1 MEINRF
7 KVLVQALKP
16 LTTTE
21 GKVPIQTAVV
31 AIFKN
36 YTQNWNEGTY
46 EESNYKRL
54 YYKGLNPSVIQEL
67 DASKIDEDKFK
78 SFISGSSDEQ
88 KNSICSYLFRNLN
101 LDEEISVDTVA
112 YFCTNL
118 MSELVEEARNKRR
131 SVQKQKIPTQKSEDK
146 IALVKTVSDEMFSSV
161 FHQVNVCEMDV
172 VKNRNSIH
180 AFVLK
185 PELLPFS
192 YKNLRELALSNITN
206 YAIARGVEKTDI
218 IGLKAG
224 QLLRRYAKSS
234 IPSNLLGELLTYIF
248 LEHEENALKLYT
260 RAEISAIDRTIDSE
274 GMYLKSNGK
283 RVQLILGAS
292 QLNNSLQ
299 EAVDNVVEKL
309 SKFKNNQS
317 DEMMLA
323 TDIVDMTILTAQLGE
338 AESQA
343 IIRTMIPNESG
354 LEEVASYGLFI
365 GYQFKTEQDL
375 YNCTQDEA
383 KKICRQTV
391 NNDLQQAI
399 SQLGRAIQQHHWQKS
414 SFYVYLLPF
423 TEAEEDSRKI
433 MNDLIGG

>member
-67 DASKIDEDKFK
+67 DASKIDEDKFR

-101 LDEEISVDTVA
+101 LDEEIPVDTVA

-118 MSELVEEARNKRR
+118 MSKLVEEARNKRR

-180 AFVLK
+180 AYVLK

-218 IGLKAG
+218 TGLKAG

-274 GMYLKSNGK
+274 GMYLKSNGE

-323 TDIVDMTILTAQLGE
+323 TDIVDMTILNAQLGE
-338 AESQA
+338 AESRA
-343 IIRTMIPNESG
+343 IIQTMIPNESG

-375 YNCTQDEA
+375 DNCTQDEA

-423 TEAEEDSRKI
+423 TSAEEDSHKI

>member
-101 LDEEISVDTVA
+101 LDEEIPVDTVA

-218 IGLKAG
+218 TGLKAG

>member
-1 MEINRF
+1 MAKKANFTYLID
-7 KVLVQALKP
+7 LVNPYLPDAVDTSKEETVRLIITHASNGQYDPMPVSSTLYDFATNGISRSAAKKILRLTNKETSSLEEYFSKIGADQLTLIANKLKNDSIS
-16 LTTTE
+16 TNVYR
-21 GKVPIQTAVV
+21 GKVPALLAKLFYDEFEKV
-31 AIFKN
+31 
-36 YTQNWNEGTY
+36 
-46 EESNYKRL
+46 SNRK
-54 YYKGLNPSVIQEL
+54 
-67 DASKIDEDKFK
+67 
-78 SFISGSSDEQ
+78 
-88 KNSICSYLFRNLN
+88 
-101 LDEEISVDTVA
+101 
-112 YFCTNL
+112 
-118 MSELVEEARNKRR
+118 NKR
-131 SVQKQKIPTQKSEDK
+131 KQKIPTQKSEDK
-146 IALVKTVSDEMFSSV
+146 TAFVKTVSDDMFTSV
-161 FHQVNVCEMDV
+161 FHQVNVSEMDV

-192 YKNLRELALSNITN
+192 YKNLRKLAMSNITN

-218 IGLKAG
+218 TGLKAG
-224 QLLRRYAKSS
+224 QLLRRYAKSG

-274 GMYLKSNGK
+274 GMYLKSNGE

-323 TDIVDMTILTAQLGE
+323 TDIVDMTILTAQHGE

>member
-7 KVLVQALKP
+7 QVLVDALR
-16 LTTTE
+16 LLSEIDGTISNE
-21 GKVPIQTAVV
+21 AAVI
-31 AIFKN
+31 AIFDN
-36 YTQNWNEGTY
+36 YTKNWNVNNY
-46 EESNYKRL
+46 QESNYKKL
-54 YYKGLNPSVIQEL
+54 YYQGINASVVQKL
-67 DASKIDEDKFK
+67 KSSTIDEDKFK
-78 SFISGSSDEQ
+78 QFVDTASDDQKYSIS
-88 KNSICSYLFRNLN
+88 NYLFEELKLN
-101 LDEEISVDTVA
+101 EEPSSEKLS
-112 YFCTNL
+112 YFCVNL
-118 MSELVEEARNKRR
+118 MSKLVEEARNKKRR
-131 SVQKQKIPTQKSEDK
+131 KRKQKIPTQKSEDK
-146 IALVKTVSDEMFSSV
+146 IAFVKTVSDEMFASV
-161 FHQVNVCEMDV
+161 FHQVNVSEIDI

-185 PELLPFS
+185 PELLPFR
-192 YKNLRELALSNITN
+192 YKNLRELAMSNITN
-206 YAIARGVEKTDI
+206 YAVARGVEKTDI
-218 IGLKAG
+218 TGLKAG
-224 QLLRRYAKSS
+224 QLLRRYVKSG

-274 GMYLKSNGK
+274 GIYLKSNGE
-283 RVQLILGAS
+283 RVQLILGSS

-323 TDIVDMTILTAQLGE
+323 TDIVDMTILNAQLGE
-338 AESQA
+338 TESQA

-354 LEEVASYGLFI
+354 LEEMASYGLFI

>member
-7 KVLVQALKP
+7 QVLVDALR
-16 LTTTE
+16 LLSEIDGTISNE
-21 GKVPIQTAVV
+21 AAVI
-31 AIFKN
+31 AIFDN
-36 YTQNWNEGTY
+36 YTKNWNVNNY
-46 EESNYKRL
+46 QESNYKKL
-54 YYKGLNPSVIQEL
+54 YYQGINASVVQKL
-67 DASKIDEDKFK
+67 KSSTIDEDKFK
-78 SFISGSSDEQ
+78 QFVDTASDDQKYSIS
-88 KNSICSYLFRNLN
+88 NYLFEELKLN
-101 LDEEISVDTVA
+101 EEPSFEKLS
-112 YFCTNL
+112 YFCVNL
-118 MSELVEEARNKRR
+118 MSKLVEEARNKKRR
-131 SVQKQKIPTQKSEDK
+131 KRKQKIPTQKSEDK
-146 IALVKTVSDEMFSSV
+146 IAFVKTVSDEMFASV
-161 FHQVNVCEMDV
+161 FHQVNVSEIDI

-185 PELLPFS
+185 PELLPFR
-192 YKNLRELALSNITN
+192 YKNLRELAMSNITN
-206 YAIARGVEKTDI
+206 YAVARGVEKTDI
-218 IGLKAG
+218 TGLKAG
-224 QLLRRYAKSS
+224 QLLRRYVKSG

-274 GMYLKSNGK
+274 GMYLKSNGE

-323 TDIVDMTILTAQLGE
+323 TDIVDMTILNAQLGE
-338 AESQA
+338 TESQA

-354 LEEVASYGLFI
+354 LEEMASYGLFI

-391 NNDLQQAI
+391 SNDLQQAI

-423 TEAEEDSRKI
+423 TEAEEDSHKI

>member
-46 EESNYKRL
+46 EESNYKRI
-54 YYKGLNPSVIQEL
+54 YYKGLNSSVIQEL
-67 DASKIDEDKFK
+67 DASKIDEDKFR

-101 LDEEISVDTVA
+101 LDEEIPVDTVA

-118 MSELVEEARNKRR
+118 MSKLVEEARNKRR

-192 YKNLRELALSNITN
+192 YKNLRELVLSNITN

-218 IGLKAG
+218 TGLKAG
-224 QLLRRYAKSS
+224 QLLRHYARSG

-274 GMYLKSNGK
+274 GMYLKSDGE

-309 SKFKNNQS
+309 SKFRNNQS

-323 TDIVDMTILTAQLGE
+323 TDIVDMTILNAQLGE
-338 AESQA
+338 AKSQA
-343 IIRTMIPNESG
+343 IIQSMIPNESG

-375 YNCTQDEA
+375 DNCTQDEA

-399 SQLGRAIQQHHWQKS
+399 SQLGRAIQQRHWQKS

-423 TEAEEDSRKI
+423 TSAEEDSHKI

>member
-1 MEINRF
+1 MGINRF
-7 KVLVQALKP
+7 QVLVDALRP
-16 LTTTE
+16 LGE
-21 GKVPIQTAVV
+21 IDGSISNEDAVI
-31 AIFKN
+31 AIFEN
-36 YTQNWNEGTY
+36 YTKNWNVNNY
-46 EESNYKRL
+46 QESNYKKL
-54 YYKGLNPSVIQEL
+54 YYQGINASVVQKL
-67 DASKIDEDKFK
+67 KSSTIDEDKFK
-78 SFISGSSDEQ
+78 QFVDTASDDQKYSIS
-88 KNSICSYLFRNLN
+88 NYLFEELKLN
-101 LDEEISVDTVA
+101 EEISPERLP
-112 YFCTNL
+112 YFCVNL
-118 MSELVEEARNKRR
+118 MSKLVEEARNKKRR
-131 SVQKQKIPTQKSEDK
+131 KRKQKIPTQKSEDK
-146 IALVKTVSDEMFSSV
+146 IAFVKTVSDGMFSSV

-218 IGLKAG
+218 TGLKAG
-224 QLLRRYAKSS
+224 RLLRHYAKSG

-274 GMYLKSNGK
+274 GMYLKSDGE

-309 SKFKNNQS
+309 SKFRNNQS

-323 TDIVDMTILTAQLGE
+323 IDIVDMTILNTQLGK
-338 AESQA
+338 AKSQA
-343 IIRTMIPNESG
+343 IIQSMIPNESG

-375 YNCTQDEA
+375 DNCTQDEA

-423 TEAEEDSRKI
+423 TSAEEDSHKI

>member
-7 KVLVQALKP
+7 QVLVDALR
-16 LTTTE
+16 LLSEIDGTISNE
-21 GKVPIQTAVV
+21 AAVI
-31 AIFKN
+31 AIFDN
-36 YTQNWNEGTY
+36 YTKNWNVNNY
-46 EESNYKRL
+46 QESNYKKL
-54 YYKGLNPSVIQEL
+54 YYQGINASVVQKL
-67 DASKIDEDKFK
+67 KSSTIDEDKFK
-78 SFISGSSDEQ
+78 QFVDTASDDQKYSIS
-88 KNSICSYLFRNLN
+88 NYLFEELKLN
-101 LDEEISVDTVA
+101 EEPSSEKLS
-112 YFCTNL
+112 YFCVNL
-118 MSELVEEARNKRR
+118 MSKLVEEARNKKRR
-131 SVQKQKIPTQKSEDK
+131 KRKQKIPTQKSEDK
-146 IALVKTVSDEMFSSV
+146 IAFVKTVSDEMFASV
-161 FHQVNVCEMDV
+161 FHQVNVSEIDI

-185 PELLPFS
+185 PELLPFR
-192 YKNLRELALSNITN
+192 YKNLRELAMSNITN
-206 YAIARGVEKTDI
+206 YAVARGVEKTDI
-218 IGLKAG
+218 TGLKAG
-224 QLLRRYAKSS
+224 QLLRRYVKSG

-274 GMYLKSNGK
+274 GMYLKSNGE

-323 TDIVDMTILTAQLGE
+323 TDIVDMTILNAQLGE
-338 AESQA
+338 TESQA

-354 LEEVASYGLFI
+354 LEEMASYGLFI

>member
-1 MEINRF
+1 MAKEANFTYLID
-7 KVLVQALKP
+7 LVNPYLPDAMNTSKEETVRLIITHASNGQYDRMPVSSTLYDFATKGISRSAAKKILR
-16 LTTTE
+16 LTNKETSSL
-21 GKVPIQTAVV
+21 
-31 AIFKN
+31 
-36 YTQNWNEGTY
+36 
-46 EESNYKRL
+46 EEYF
-54 YYKGLNPSVIQEL
+54 
-67 DASKIDEDKFK
+67 SKIGADQLTEIANKLKKD
-78 SFISGSSDEQ
+78 
-88 KNSICSYLFRNLN
+88 
-101 LDEEISVDTVA
+101 EISTDVYRGMVPALLAKLFNENFDKA
-112 YFCTNL
+112 
-118 MSELVEEARNKRR
+118 AHRKNKR
-131 SVQKQKIPTQKSEDK
+131 KQKIPTQKSEDK
-146 IALVKTVSDEMFSSV
+146 TAFVKTVSDEMFTSV
-161 FHQVNVCEMDV
+161 FHQVNVSEMDV

-192 YKNLRELALSNITN
+192 YKNLRELAMSNITN

-218 IGLKAG
+218 TGLKAG
-224 QLLRRYAKSS
+224 QLLRRYAKSG

-274 GMYLKSNGK
+274 GMYLKSDRE

-292 QLNNSLQ
+292 QLNNDLQ
-299 EAVDNVVEKL
+299 EAVNNIVEKL
-309 SKFKNNQS
+309 SKFRNNQS

-323 TDIVDMTILTAQLGE
+323 TDIVDMTILNAQLGE

-343 IIRTMIPNESG
+343 IIQTIIPNESG

-375 YNCTQDEA
+375 DNCTRDEA

-391 NNDLQQAI
+391 NDDLQQAI
-399 SQLGRAIQQHHWQKS
+399 SQLGRAIHQHHWQKS

-423 TEAEEDSRKI
+423 TSAEEDSHKI

>member
-1 MEINRF
+1 MAKEANFTYLID
-7 KVLVQALKP
+7 LVNPYLPDAMNTSKEETVRLIITHASNGQYDRMPVSSTLYDFATKGISRSAAKKILR
-16 LTTTE
+16 LTNKETSSL
-21 GKVPIQTAVV
+21 
-31 AIFKN
+31 
-36 YTQNWNEGTY
+36 
-46 EESNYKRL
+46 EEYF
-54 YYKGLNPSVIQEL
+54 
-67 DASKIDEDKFK
+67 SKIGADQLTEIANKLKKD
-78 SFISGSSDEQ
+78 
-88 KNSICSYLFRNLN
+88 
-101 LDEEISVDTVA
+101 EISTDVYRGMVPALLAKLFNENFDKA
-112 YFCTNL
+112 
-118 MSELVEEARNKRR
+118 AHRKNKR
-131 SVQKQKIPTQKSEDK
+131 KQKIPTQKSEDK
-146 IALVKTVSDEMFSSV
+146 TAFVKTVSDEMFTSV
-161 FHQVNVCEMDV
+161 FHQVNVSEMDV

-185 PELLPFS
+185 SELLPFS
-192 YKNLRELALSNITN
+192 YKNLRELAMSNITN

-218 IGLKAG
+218 TGLKAG
-224 QLLRRYAKSS
+224 QLLRRYAKSG

-274 GMYLKSNGK
+274 GMYLKSDRE

-292 QLNNSLQ
+292 QLNNDLQ
-299 EAVDNVVEKL
+299 EAVNNIVEKL
-309 SKFKNNQS
+309 SKFRNNQS

-323 TDIVDMTILTAQLGE
+323 TDIVDMTILNAQLGE

-343 IIRTMIPNESG
+343 IIQTIIPNESG

-375 YNCTQDEA
+375 DNCTRDEA

-391 NNDLQQAI
+391 NDDLQQAI

-423 TEAEEDSRKI
+423 TSAEEDSHKI

>member
-1 MEINRF
+1 MDVCFNQILGILKKYWTDKDGTAGYDVAR
-7 KVLVQALKP
+7 KVISLI
-16 LTTTE
+16 TTE
-21 GKVPIQTAVV
+21 KLH
-31 AIFKN
+31 
-36 YTQNWNEGTY
+36 E
-46 EESNYKRL
+46 
-54 YYKGLNPSVIQEL
+54 
-67 DASKIDEDKFK
+67 FK
-78 SFISGSSDEQ
+78 SDTTYKTIFATGPSKRATAKILNNLAGGSIFADHIEENISENGRSNLAKDLKKLTGVPMDRGTVGRVCYNLLVDSLKAGNHL
-88 KNSICSYLFRNLN
+88 KN
-101 LDEEISVDTVA
+101 
-112 YFCTNL
+112 
-118 MSELVEEARNKRR
+118 NKNKK
-131 SVQKQKIPTQKSEDK
+131 SPFKKSEDK
-146 IALVKTVSDEMFSSV
+146 IAFVKTVSDEMFASV
-161 FHQVNVCEMDV
+161 FHQVNVSEMDV

-192 YKNLRELALSNITN
+192 YKNLRELAMSNITN

-218 IGLKAG
+218 TGLKAG
-224 QLLRRYAKSS
+224 QLLRHYAKSG

-274 GMYLKSNGK
+274 GMYLKSDGK

-299 EAVDNVVEKL
+299 EAVNNVVEKL
-309 SKFKNNQS
+309 SKFRNNQS

-323 TDIVDMTILTAQLGE
+323 TDIVDMTILNAQLGE
-338 AESQA
+338 VESQA

-375 YNCTQDEA
+375 DNCTQDEA

-399 SQLGRAIQQHHWQKS
+399 SQLGRAIQQHNWQKS

-423 TEAEEDSRKI
+423 TSAEEDSRKI

>member
-1 MEINRF
+1 MAKEANFTYLID
-7 KVLVQALKP
+7 LVNPYLPDAMNTSKEETVRLIITHASNGQYDRMPVSSTLYDFATKGISRSAAKKILR
-16 LTTTE
+16 LTNKETSSL
-21 GKVPIQTAVV
+21 
-31 AIFKN
+31 
-36 YTQNWNEGTY
+36 
-46 EESNYKRL
+46 EEYF
-54 YYKGLNPSVIQEL
+54 
-67 DASKIDEDKFK
+67 SKIGADQLTEIANKLKKDG
-78 SFISGSSDEQ
+78 ISTDVYRGMVPALLA
-88 KNSICSYLFRNLN
+88 KLFNENFDIAAHRK
-101 LDEEISVDTVA
+101 
-112 YFCTNL
+112 
-118 MSELVEEARNKRR
+118 NKR
-131 SVQKQKIPTQKSEDK
+131 KQKIPTQKCEDK
-146 IALVKTVSDEMFSSV
+146 IAFVKTVSDEMFSSV

-218 IGLKAG
+218 TGLKAG
-224 QLLRRYAKSS
+224 RLLRHYAKSG

-274 GMYLKSNGK
+274 GMYLKSDGE

-309 SKFKNNQS
+309 SKFRNNQS

-323 TDIVDMTILTAQLGE
+323 TDIVDMTILNAQLGE
-338 AESQA
+338 AKSQA
-343 IIRTMIPNESG
+343 IIQSMIPNESG

-375 YNCTQDEA
+375 DNCTQDEA

-423 TEAEEDSRKI
+423 TSAEEDSHKI

>member
-7 KVLVQALKP
+7 QVLVDALR
-16 LTTTE
+16 LLSEIDGTISNE
-21 GKVPIQTAVV
+21 AAVI
-31 AIFKN
+31 AIFDN
-36 YTQNWNEGTY
+36 YTKNWNVNNY
-46 EESNYKRL
+46 QESNYKKL
-54 YYKGLNPSVIQEL
+54 YYQGINASVVQKL
-67 DASKIDEDKFK
+67 KSSTIDEDKFK
-78 SFISGSSDEQ
+78 QFVDTASDDQKYSIS
-88 KNSICSYLFRNLN
+88 NYLFEELKLN
-101 LDEEISVDTVA
+101 EEPSSEKLS
-112 YFCTNL
+112 YFCVNL
-118 MSELVEEARNKRR
+118 MSKLVEEARNKKR
-131 SVQKQKIPTQKSEDK
+131 SKRKQKIPTQKSEDK
-146 IALVKTVSDEMFSSV
+146 IAFVKTVSDEMFASV
-161 FHQVNVCEMDV
+161 FHQVNVSEIDI

-185 PELLPFS
+185 PELLPFR
-192 YKNLRELALSNITN
+192 YKNLRELAMSNITN
-206 YAIARGVEKTDI
+206 YAVARGVEKTDI
-218 IGLKAG
+218 TGLKAG
-224 QLLRRYAKSS
+224 QLLRRYVKSG

-274 GMYLKSNGK
+274 GMYLKSNGE

-323 TDIVDMTILTAQLGE
+323 TDIVDMTILNAQLGE
-338 AESQA
+338 TESQA

-354 LEEVASYGLFI
+354 LEEMASYGLFI

>member
-7 KVLVQALKP
+7 QVLVDALR
-16 LTTTE
+16 LLSEIDGTISNE
-21 GKVPIQTAVV
+21 AAVI
-31 AIFKN
+31 AIFDN
-36 YTQNWNEGTY
+36 YTKNWNVNNY
-46 EESNYKRL
+46 QESNYKKL
-54 YYKGLNPSVIQEL
+54 YYQGINASVVQKL
-67 DASKIDEDKFK
+67 KSSTIDEDKFK
-78 SFISGSSDEQ
+78 QFVDTASDDQKYSIS
-88 KNSICSYLFRNLN
+88 NYLFEELKLN
-101 LDEEISVDTVA
+101 EEPSSEKLS
-112 YFCTNL
+112 YFCVNL
-118 MSELVEEARNKRR
+118 MSKLVEEARNKKRR
-131 SVQKQKIPTQKSEDK
+131 KRKQKIPTQKSEDK
-146 IALVKTVSDEMFSSV
+146 IAFVKTVSDEMFASV
-161 FHQVNVCEMDV
+161 FHQVNVSEIDI

-185 PELLPFS
+185 PELLPFR
-192 YKNLRELALSNITN
+192 YKNLRELAMSNITN
-206 YAIARGVEKTDI
+206 YAVARGVEKTDI
-218 IGLKAG
+218 TGLKAG
-224 QLLRRYAKSS
+224 QLLRRYVKSG

-274 GMYLKSNGK
+274 GMYLKSNGE

-323 TDIVDMTILTAQLGE
+323 TDIVDMTILNAQLGE
-338 AESQA
+338 TESQA

-354 LEEVASYGLFI
+354 LEEMASYGLFI

-391 NNDLQQAI
+391 NNDLQQVI

>member
-1 MEINRF
+1 MAKEANFTYLID
-7 KVLVQALKP
+7 LVNPYLPDAMNTSKEETVRLIITHASNGQYDRMPVSSTLYDFATKGISRSAAKKILR
-16 LTTTE
+16 LTNKETSSL
-21 GKVPIQTAVV
+21 
-31 AIFKN
+31 
-36 YTQNWNEGTY
+36 
-46 EESNYKRL
+46 EEYF
-54 YYKGLNPSVIQEL
+54 
-67 DASKIDEDKFK
+67 SKIGADQLTEIANKLKKD
-78 SFISGSSDEQ
+78 
-88 KNSICSYLFRNLN
+88 
-101 LDEEISVDTVA
+101 EISTDVYRGMVPALLAKLFNENFDKA
-112 YFCTNL
+112 
-118 MSELVEEARNKRR
+118 AHRKNKR
-131 SVQKQKIPTQKSEDK
+131 KQKIPTQKSEDK
-146 IALVKTVSDEMFSSV
+146 TVSDEMFTSV
-161 FHQVNVCEMDV
+161 FHQVNVSEMDV

-192 YKNLRELALSNITN
+192 YKNLRELAMSNITN

-218 IGLKAG
+218 TGLKAG
-224 QLLRRYAKSS
+224 QLLRRYAKSG

-274 GMYLKSNGK
+274 GMYLKSDRE

-292 QLNNSLQ
+292 QLNNDLQ
-299 EAVDNVVEKL
+299 EAVNNIVEKL
-309 SKFKNNQS
+309 SKFRNNQS

-323 TDIVDMTILTAQLGE
+323 TDIVDMTILNAQLGE

-343 IIRTMIPNESG
+343 IIQTIIPNESG

-375 YNCTQDEA
+375 DNCTRDEA

-391 NNDLQQAI
+391 NDDLQQAI

-423 TEAEEDSRKI
+423 TSAEEDSHKI

>member
-101 LDEEISVDTVA
+101 LDEEIPVDTVA

-146 IALVKTVSDEMFSSV
+146 ISLVKTVSDEMFSSV

-218 IGLKAG
+218 TGLKAG

-274 GMYLKSNGK
+274 GMYLKSNGE

-317 DEMMLA
+317 DEMMLV

>member
-16 LTTTE
+16 LSVTE
-21 GKVPIQTAVV
+21 GKVPIPTAVL

-36 YTQNWNEGTY
+36 YTKNWDEDTY
-46 EESNYKRL
+46 GESNYKKL
-54 YYKGLNPSVIQEL
+54 YYKGLNPSVAQEL
-67 DASKIDEDKFK
+67 DDIIDEDKFK
-78 SFISGSSDEQ
+78 QFVNHATDKQ
-88 KNSICSYLFRNLN
+88 KESIAGYLFKKLKLR
-101 LDEEISVDTVA
+101 EEIPLDGLA
-112 YFCTNL
+112 YFCVNL
-118 MSELVEEARNKRR
+118 MSELVEEAREGNK
-131 SVQKQKIPTQKSEDK
+131 KQKIPTQKSEDK
-146 IALVKTVSDEMFSSV
+146 IAFVKTVSDKMFTSV
-161 FHQVNVCEMDV
+161 FHQVNVGEMNV
-172 VKNRNSIH
+172 VKNRNSMH

-192 YKNLRELALSNITN
+192 YKNLRELAMSNITN
-206 YAIARGVEKTDI
+206 YAIARRVEKTDI
-218 IGLKAG
+218 TGLKAG
-224 QLLRRYAKSS
+224 QLLRRYAKSG

-274 GMYLKSNGK
+274 GMYLKSDRE

-292 QLNNSLQ
+292 QLNNDLQ
-299 EAVDNVVEKL
+299 EAVNNIVEKL
-309 SKFKNNQS
+309 SKFRNNQS

-323 TDIVDMTILTAQLGE
+323 TDIVDMTILNAQLGE

-343 IIRTMIPNESG
+343 IIQTIIPNESG

-375 YNCTQDEA
+375 DNCTRDEA

-423 TEAEEDSRKI
+423 TSAEEDSHKI

>member
-1 MEINRF
+1 MAKEANFTYLID
-7 KVLVQALKP
+7 LVNPYLPDAMNTSKEETVRLIITHASNGQYDRMPVSSTLYDFATKGISRSAAKKILR
-16 LTTTE
+16 LTNKETSSL
-21 GKVPIQTAVV
+21 
-31 AIFKN
+31 
-36 YTQNWNEGTY
+36 
-46 EESNYKRL
+46 EEYF
-54 YYKGLNPSVIQEL
+54 
-67 DASKIDEDKFK
+67 SKIGADQLTEIANKLKKD
-78 SFISGSSDEQ
+78 
-88 KNSICSYLFRNLN
+88 
-101 LDEEISVDTVA
+101 EISTDVYRGMVPALLAKLFNENFDKA
-112 YFCTNL
+112 
-118 MSELVEEARNKRR
+118 AHRKNKR
-131 SVQKQKIPTQKSEDK
+131 KQKIPTQKSEDK
-146 IALVKTVSDEMFSSV
+146 TAFVKTVSDEMFTSV
-161 FHQVNVCEMDV
+161 FHQVNVSEMDV

-192 YKNLRELALSNITN
+192 YKNLRELAMSNITN

-218 IGLKAG
+218 TGLKAG
-224 QLLRRYAKSS
+224 QLLRRYAKSG

-274 GMYLKSNGK
+274 GMYLKSDRE

-292 QLNNSLQ
+292 QLNNDLQ
-299 EAVDNVVEKL
+299 EAVNNIVEKL
-309 SKFKNNQS
+309 SKFRNNQS

-323 TDIVDMTILTAQLGE
+323 TDIVDMTILNAQLGE

-343 IIRTMIPNESG
+343 IIQTIIPNESG

-365 GYQFKTEQDL
+365 GYQFKTEQNLD
-375 YNCTQDEA
+375 NCTRDEA

-391 NNDLQQAI
+391 NDDLQQAI

-423 TEAEEDSRKI
+423 TSAEEDSHKI

>member
-1 MEINRF
+1 MLVDALRLLSEIDGTISNE
-7 KVLVQALKP
+7 A
-16 LTTTE
+16 
-21 GKVPIQTAVV
+21 AVI
-31 AIFKN
+31 AIFDN
-36 YTQNWNEGTY
+36 YTKNWNVNNY
-46 EESNYKRL
+46 QESNYKKL
-54 YYKGLNPSVIQEL
+54 YYQGINASVVQKL
-67 DASKIDEDKFK
+67 KSSTIDEDKFK
-78 SFISGSSDEQ
+78 QFVDTASDDQKYSIS
-88 KNSICSYLFRNLN
+88 NYLFEELKLN
-101 LDEEISVDTVA
+101 EEPSSEKLS
-112 YFCTNL
+112 YFCVNL
-118 MSELVEEARNKRR
+118 MSKLVEEARNKKRR
-131 SVQKQKIPTQKSEDK
+131 KRKQKIPTQKSEDK
-146 IALVKTVSDEMFSSV
+146 IAFVKTVSDEMFASV
-161 FHQVNVCEMDV
+161 FHQVNVSEIDI

-185 PELLPFS
+185 PELLPFR
-192 YKNLRELALSNITN
+192 YKNLRELAMSNITN
-206 YAIARGVEKTDI
+206 YAVARGVEKTDI
-218 IGLKAG
+218 TGLKAG
-224 QLLRRYAKSS
+224 QLLRRYVKSG

-274 GMYLKSNGK
+274 GMYLKSNGE

-323 TDIVDMTILTAQLGE
+323 TDIVDMTILNAQLGE
-338 AESQA
+338 TESQA

-354 LEEVASYGLFI
+354 LEEMASYGLFI

>member
-1 MEINRF
+1 M
-7 KVLVQALKP
+7 QALKP

-101 LDEEISVDTVA
+101 LDEEIPVDTVA

-146 IALVKTVSDEMFSSV
+146 ISLVKTVSDEMFSSV

-218 IGLKAG
+218 TGLKAG

-274 GMYLKSNGK
+274 GMYLKSNGE

-317 DEMMLA
+317 DEMMLV

>member
-1 MEINRF
+1 MAKEANFTYLID
-7 KVLVQALKP
+7 LVNPYLPDAMNTSKEETVRLIITHASNGQYDRMPVSSTLYDFATKGISRSAAKKILR
-16 LTTTE
+16 LTNKETSSL
-21 GKVPIQTAVV
+21 
-31 AIFKN
+31 
-36 YTQNWNEGTY
+36 
-46 EESNYKRL
+46 EEYF
-54 YYKGLNPSVIQEL
+54 
-67 DASKIDEDKFK
+67 SKIGADQLTEIANKLKKD
-78 SFISGSSDEQ
+78 
-88 KNSICSYLFRNLN
+88 
-101 LDEEISVDTVA
+101 EISTDVYRGMVPALLAKLFNENFDKA
-112 YFCTNL
+112 
-118 MSELVEEARNKRR
+118 AHRKNKR
-131 SVQKQKIPTQKSEDK
+131 KQKIPTQKSEDK
-146 IALVKTVSDEMFSSV
+146 TAFVKTVSDEMFTSV
-161 FHQVNVCEMDV
+161 FHQVNVSEMDV

-192 YKNLRELALSNITN
+192 YKNLRELAMSNITN

-218 IGLKAG
+218 TGLKAG
-224 QLLRRYAKSS
+224 QLLRRYAKSG

-274 GMYLKSNGK
+274 GMYLKSDRK

-292 QLNNSLQ
+292 QLNNDLQ
-299 EAVDNVVEKL
+299 EAVNNIVEKL
-309 SKFKNNQS
+309 SKFRNNQS

-323 TDIVDMTILTAQLGE
+323 TDIVDMTILNAQLGE

-343 IIRTMIPNESG
+343 IIQTIIPNESG

-375 YNCTQDEA
+375 DNCTRDEA

-391 NNDLQQAI
+391 NDDLQQAI

-423 TEAEEDSRKI
+423 TSAEEDSHKI

>member
-7 KVLVQALKP
+7 QVLVDALR
-16 LTTTE
+16 LLSEIDGTISNE
-21 GKVPIQTAVV
+21 AAVI
-31 AIFKN
+31 AIFDN
-36 YTQNWNEGTY
+36 YTKNWNMNNY
-46 EESNYKRL
+46 QESNYKKL
-54 YYKGLNPSVIQEL
+54 YYQGINASVVQKL
-67 DASKIDEDKFK
+67 KSSTIDEDKFK
-78 SFISGSSDEQ
+78 QFVDTASDDQKYSIS
-88 KNSICSYLFRNLN
+88 NYLFEELKLN
-101 LDEEISVDTVA
+101 EEPSSEKLS
-112 YFCTNL
+112 YFCVNL
-118 MSELVEEARNKRR
+118 MSKLVEEARNKKRR
-131 SVQKQKIPTQKSEDK
+131 KRKQKIPTQKSEDK
-146 IALVKTVSDEMFSSV
+146 IAFVKTVSDEMFASV
-161 FHQVNVCEMDV
+161 FHQVNVSEIDI

-185 PELLPFS
+185 PELLPFR
-192 YKNLRELALSNITN
+192 YKNLRELAMSNITN
-206 YAIARGVEKTDI
+206 YAVARGVEKTDI
-218 IGLKAG
+218 TGLKAG
-224 QLLRRYAKSS
+224 QLLRRYVKSG

-274 GMYLKSNGK
+274 GMYLKSNGE

-323 TDIVDMTILTAQLGE
+323 TDIVDMTILNAQLGE
-338 AESQA
+338 TESQA

-354 LEEVASYGLFI
+354 LEEMASYGLFI

>member
-88 KNSICSYLFRNLN
+88 KNSVCSYLFRNLN
-101 LDEEISVDTVA
+101 LDEEIPVDTVA

-146 IALVKTVSDEMFSSV
+146 ISLVKTVSDEMFSSV

-218 IGLKAG
+218 TGLKAG

-274 GMYLKSNGK
+274 GMYLKSNGE

-317 DEMMLA
+317 DEMMLV

>member
-7 KVLVQALKP
+7 QVLVDALR
-16 LTTTE
+16 LLSE
-21 GKVPIQTAVV
+21 IDGKISNEAAVI
-31 AIFKN
+31 AIFDN
-36 YTQNWNEGTY
+36 YTKNWNVNNY
-46 EESNYKRL
+46 QESNYKKL
-54 YYKGLNPSVIQEL
+54 YYQGINASVVQKL
-67 DASKIDEDKFK
+67 KSSTIDEDKFK
-78 SFISGSSDEQ
+78 QFVDTASDDQKYSIS
-88 KNSICSYLFRNLN
+88 NYLFEELKLN
-101 LDEEISVDTVA
+101 EEPSSEKLS
-112 YFCTNL
+112 YFCVNL
-118 MSELVEEARNKRR
+118 MSKLVEEARNKKRHKR
-131 SVQKQKIPTQKSEDK
+131 KQKIPTQKSEDK
-146 IALVKTVSDEMFSSV
+146 IAFVKTVSDEMFASV
-161 FHQVNVCEMDV
+161 FHQVNVSEIDI

-185 PELLPFS
+185 PELLPFR
-192 YKNLRELALSNITN
+192 YKNLRELAISNITN
-206 YAIARGVEKTDI
+206 YAVARGVEKTDI
-218 IGLKAG
+218 TGLKAG
-224 QLLRRYAKSS
+224 QLLRRYVKSG

-274 GMYLKSNGK
+274 GMYLKSNGE

-323 TDIVDMTILTAQLGE
+323 TDMVDMTILNAQLGE
-338 AESQA
+338 TESQA

-433 MNDLIGG
+433 MNNLIGG

>member
-7 KVLVQALKP
+7 QVLVDALR
-16 LTTTE
+16 LLSEIDGTISNE
-21 GKVPIQTAVV
+21 AAVI
-31 AIFKN
+31 AIFDN
-36 YTQNWNEGTY
+36 YTKNWNVNNY
-46 EESNYKRL
+46 QESNYKKL
-54 YYKGLNPSVIQEL
+54 YYQGINASVVQKL
-67 DASKIDEDKFK
+67 KSSTIDEDKFK
-78 SFISGSSDEQ
+78 QFVDTASDDQKYSIS
-88 KNSICSYLFRNLN
+88 NYLFEELKLN
-101 LDEEISVDTVA
+101 EGPSSEKLS
-112 YFCTNL
+112 YFCVNL
-118 MSELVEEARNKRR
+118 MSKLVEEARNKKRR
-131 SVQKQKIPTQKSEDK
+131 KRKQKIPTQKSEDK
-146 IALVKTVSDEMFSSV
+146 IAFVKTVSDEMFASV
-161 FHQVNVCEMDV
+161 FHQVNVSEIDI

-185 PELLPFS
+185 PELLPFR
-192 YKNLRELALSNITN
+192 YKNLRELAMSNITN
-206 YAIARGVEKTDI
+206 YAVARGVEKTDI
-218 IGLKAG
+218 TGLKAG
-224 QLLRRYAKSS
+224 QLLRRYVKSG

-274 GMYLKSNGK
+274 GMYLKSNGE

-323 TDIVDMTILTAQLGE
+323 TDIVDMTILNAQLGE
-338 AESQA
+338 TESQA

-354 LEEVASYGLFI
+354 LEEMASYGLFI

>member
-7 KVLVQALKP
+7 QVLVDALR
-16 LTTTE
+16 LLSEIDGTISNE
-21 GKVPIQTAVV
+21 AAVI
-31 AIFKN
+31 AIFDN
-36 YTQNWNEGTY
+36 YTKNWNVNNY
-46 EESNYKRL
+46 QESNYKKL
-54 YYKGLNPSVIQEL
+54 YYQGINASVVQKL
-67 DASKIDEDKFK
+67 KSSTIDEDKFK
-78 SFISGSSDEQ
+78 QFVDTASDDQKYSIS
-88 KNSICSYLFRNLN
+88 NYLFEELKLN
-101 LDEEISVDTVA
+101 EEPSSEKLS
-112 YFCTNL
+112 YFCVNL
-118 MSELVEEARNKRR
+118 MSKLVVEARNKKRR
-131 SVQKQKIPTQKSEDK
+131 KRKQKIPTQKSEDK
-146 IALVKTVSDEMFSSV
+146 IAFVKTVSDEMFASV
-161 FHQVNVCEMDV
+161 FHQVNVSEIDI

-185 PELLPFS
+185 PELLPFR
-192 YKNLRELALSNITN
+192 YKNLRELAMSNITN
-206 YAIARGVEKTDI
+206 YAVARGVEKTDI
-218 IGLKAG
+218 TGLKAG
-224 QLLRRYAKSS
+224 QLLRRYVKSG

-274 GMYLKSNGK
+274 GMYLKSNGE

-323 TDIVDMTILTAQLGE
+323 TDIVDMTILNAQLGE
-338 AESQA
+338 TESQA

-354 LEEVASYGLFI
+354 LEEMASYGLFI

>member
-1 MEINRF
+1 MAKEANFTYLID
-7 KVLVQALKP
+7 LVNPYLPDAMNTSKEETVRLIITHASNGQYDRMPVSSTLYDFATKGISRSAAKKILR
-16 LTTTE
+16 LTNKETSSL
-21 GKVPIQTAVV
+21 
-31 AIFKN
+31 
-36 YTQNWNEGTY
+36 
-46 EESNYKRL
+46 EEYF
-54 YYKGLNPSVIQEL
+54 
-67 DASKIDEDKFK
+67 SKIGADQLTEIANKLKKD
-78 SFISGSSDEQ
+78 
-88 KNSICSYLFRNLN
+88 
-101 LDEEISVDTVA
+101 EISTDVYRGMVPALLAKLFNENFDKA
-112 YFCTNL
+112 
-118 MSELVEEARNKRR
+118 AHRKNKR
-131 SVQKQKIPTQKSEDK
+131 KQKIPTQKSEDK
-146 IALVKTVSDEMFSSV
+146 TAFVKTVSDEMFTSV
-161 FHQVNVCEMDV
+161 FHQVNVSEMDV

-192 YKNLRELALSNITN
+192 YKNLRELAMSNITN

-218 IGLKAG
+218 TGLKAG
-224 QLLRRYAKSS
+224 QLLRRYAKSG

-274 GMYLKSNGK
+274 GMYLKSDRE

-292 QLNNSLQ
+292 QLNNDLQ
-299 EAVDNVVEKL
+299 EAVNNIVEKL
-309 SKFKNNQS
+309 SKFRNNQS

-323 TDIVDMTILTAQLGE
+323 TDIVDMTILNAQLGE

-343 IIRTMIPNESG
+343 IIQTILPNESG

-375 YNCTQDEA
+375 DNCTRDEA

-391 NNDLQQAI
+391 NDDLQQAI

-423 TEAEEDSRKI
+423 TSAEEDSHKI

>member
-1 MEINRF
+1 MAKEANFTYLID
-7 KVLVQALKP
+7 LVNPYLPDAMNTSKEETVRLIITHASNGQYDRMPVSSTLYDFATKGISRSAAKKILR
-16 LTTTE
+16 LTNKETSSL
-21 GKVPIQTAVV
+21 
-31 AIFKN
+31 
-36 YTQNWNEGTY
+36 
-46 EESNYKRL
+46 EEYF
-54 YYKGLNPSVIQEL
+54 
-67 DASKIDEDKFK
+67 SKIGADQLTEIANKLKKD
-78 SFISGSSDEQ
+78 
-88 KNSICSYLFRNLN
+88 
-101 LDEEISVDTVA
+101 EISTDVYRGMVPALLAKLFNENFDKA
-112 YFCTNL
+112 
-118 MSELVEEARNKRR
+118 AHRKNKR
-131 SVQKQKIPTQKSEDK
+131 KQKIPTQKSEDK
-146 IALVKTVSDEMFSSV
+146 TAFVKTVSDEMFTSV
-161 FHQVNVCEMDV
+161 FHQVNVSEMDV

-192 YKNLRELALSNITN
+192 YKNLRELAMSNITN

-218 IGLKAG
+218 TGLKAG
-224 QLLRRYAKSS
+224 QLLRRYAKSG

-274 GMYLKSNGK
+274 GMYLKSDRE

-292 QLNNSLQ
+292 QLNNDLQ
-299 EAVDNVVEKL
+299 EAVNNIVEKL
-309 SKFKNNQS
+309 SKFRNNQS

-323 TDIVDMTILTAQLGE
+323 TDIVDMTILNAQLGE

-343 IIRTMIPNESG
+343 IIQTIIPNESG

-375 YNCTQDEA
+375 DNCTRDEA

-391 NNDLQQAI
+391 NDDLQQAI

-423 TEAEEDSRKI
+423 TSAEEDSHKI

>member
-1 MEINRF
+1 MGINRF
-7 KVLVQALKP
+7 QVLVDALRS
-16 LTTTE
+16 LSEIDGTISNE
-21 GKVPIQTAVV
+21 VAVI
-31 AIFKN
+31 AIFDN
-36 YTQNWNEGTY
+36 YTKNWNVNNY
-46 EESNYKRL
+46 QESNYKKL
-54 YYKGLNPSVIQEL
+54 YYQGINASVVQKL
-67 DASKIDEDKFK
+67 KSSTIDEDKFK
-78 SFISGSSDEQ
+78 QFVDTASDDQKYSIS
-88 KNSICSYLFRNLN
+88 NYLFEELKLN
-101 LDEEISVDTVA
+101 EEISPERLP
-112 YFCTNL
+112 YFCVNL
-118 MSELVEEARNKRR
+118 MSELVEEARNKKRR
-131 SVQKQKIPTQKSEDK
+131 KRKQKIPTKKSEDK
-146 IALVKTVSDEMFSSV
+146 LPFVKTVSDEMFSSV
-161 FHQVNVCEMDV
+161 FHQVNVSEMDV
-172 VKNRNSIH
+172 VKNKNSIH

-185 PELLPFS
+185 PELLPFR
-192 YKNLRELALSNITN
+192 YKNLRKLAMSNITN

-218 IGLKAG
+218 TGLKAG
-224 QLLRRYAKSS
+224 QLLRRYAKSG

-274 GMYLKSNGK
+274 GMYLKSDGE

-309 SKFKNNQS
+309 SKFRNNQS

-323 TDIVDMTILTAQLGE
+323 TDIVDMTILNAQLGE

-343 IIRTMIPNESG
+343 IIQTMIPNESG

-375 YNCTQDEA
+375 DNCTQDEA

-423 TEAEEDSRKI
+423 TSAEEDSHKI